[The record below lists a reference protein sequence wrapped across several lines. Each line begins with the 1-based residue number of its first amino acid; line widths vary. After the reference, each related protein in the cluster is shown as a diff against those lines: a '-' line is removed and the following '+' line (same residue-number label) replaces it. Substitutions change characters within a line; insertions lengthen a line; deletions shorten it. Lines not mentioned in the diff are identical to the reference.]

1 MAKTSTQSDVAT
13 LDSLASRKRRN
24 ASHNSRLAARSLK
37 ADSRLPSRAALRIY
51 EGTMRYIKNRV
62 EKVAPSRSSAC
73 LRVQLGEIELEP
85 ANSVVAI
92 S

>member
-1 MAKTSTQSDVAT
+1 
-13 LDSLASRKRRN
+13 
-24 ASHNSRLAARSLK
+24 
-37 ADSRLPSRAALRIY
+37 
-51 EGTMRYIKNRV
+51 MRYIKNRV

-85 ANSVVAI
+85 ANSVVEI